1 MEMTKKDYIK
11 KLKKDLDTVEQRYR
25 QLLNENCMVGEDF
38 RSKAADN
45 AHYAKTLEKRI
56 EDLQNDIKKLNV
68 KMDAKDLELAILGQQ
83 SETFQMQGEET
94 LTHFDEMRK
103 SRDHYQ

>member
-1 MEMTKKDYIK
+1 
-11 KLKKDLDTVEQRYR
+11 
-25 QLLNENCMVGEDF
+25 
-38 RSKAADN
+38 
-45 AHYAKTLEKRI
+45 
-56 EDLQNDIKKLNV
+56 
-68 KMDAKDLELAILGQQ
+68 MDEKDLELVILGRQ